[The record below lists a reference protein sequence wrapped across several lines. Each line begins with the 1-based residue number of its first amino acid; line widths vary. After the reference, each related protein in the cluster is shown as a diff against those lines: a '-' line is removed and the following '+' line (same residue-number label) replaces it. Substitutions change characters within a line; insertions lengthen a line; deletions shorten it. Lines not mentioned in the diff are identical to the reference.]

1 MLKKIL
7 SILSVVVLAGYLV
20 YSLAAMTDRHEDT
33 RLCRGMDLHITDS
46 LHFDLIDEE
55 MVLAVLQ
62 EHSMDPV
69 GLPLEEI
76 DPEKIE
82 ATLLMHPLVGK
93 VQCYKTGGDMLRINL
108 SSKVPLV
115 RVINNRGQDFYV
127 DSRGEILTQRSL
139 AVQLPVATGY
149 IDRQF
154 AAGEL
159 LEVVRVIDRSEFWKA
174 QVEQINVTK
183 DGQIELVPRVGDHL
197 LIIGTADN
205 VESKLDRLMN
215 FYEKGLD
222 NVGWNK
228 YRSISVAYENQV
240 VCKKRK

>member
-1 MLKKIL
+1 M
-7 SILSVVVLAGYLV
+7 VVLAGYLV
-20 YSLAAMTDRHEDT
+20 YSVLAMTDRHEDS
-33 RLCRGMDLHITDS
+33 RLCRGVDLHITDS
-46 LHFDLIDEE
+46 LHFDLIDED

-62 EHSMDPV
+62 EHSIDPV
-69 GLPLEEI
+69 GMPLEEI
-76 DPEKIE
+76 EPEKIE

-174 QVEQINVTK
+174 QVEQINVSK

-197 LIIGTADN
+197 LILGTAQD
-205 VESKLDRLMN
+205 VENKLQRLMN

>member
-1 MLKKIL
+1 MVKKIL
-7 SILSVVVLAGYLV
+7 SILTVFLLAGYMV
-20 YSLAAMTDRHEDT
+20 YSVLGMTNRHEDV
-33 RLCRGMDLHITDS
+33 RLCRGVDLHITDS
-46 LHFDLIDEE
+46 LHFDLIDED
-55 MVLAVLQ
+55 MVLNLLK
-62 EHSMDPV
+62 EHSLDPI
-69 GLPLEEI
+69 GSPLDAI
-76 DPEKIE
+76 DVEAIE
-82 ATLLMHPLVGK
+82 TTLALHPLVGK
-93 VQCYKTGGDMLRINL
+93 AQCYKTGGDMLRINL
-108 SSKVPLV
+108 SGKVPLV
-115 RVINNRGQDFYV
+115 RVLNNRGQDFYV
-127 DSRGEILTQRSL
+127 DSHGEILTQHSL

-154 AAGEL
+154 ASGEL

-174 QVEQINVTK
+174 QVEQINVTA

-197 LIIGTADN
+197 LILGNADN
-205 VESKLDRLMN
+205 VEDKLERLKN

>member
-20 YSLAAMTDRHEDT
+20 YSAMAMTDRHEDT
-33 RLCRGMDLHITDS
+33 RLCRGLDLHITDS

-62 EHSMDPV
+62 EHSIDPV

-76 DPEKIE
+76 EPEKIE
-82 ATLLMHPLVGK
+82 ATLMMHPLVGK

-205 VESKLDRLMN
+205 VEDKLDRLMN

-228 YRSISVAYENQV
+228 YRSISVAYDGQL

>member
-1 MLKKIL
+1 MFKKIL
-7 SILSVVVLAGYLV
+7 SILAVFVLAGYLV
-20 YSLAAMTDRHEDT
+20 YSAVGMTDRHEDT
-33 RLCRGMDLHITDS
+33 RLCQGVDLHITDS

-55 MVLAVLQ
+55 MVIGVLQ
-62 EHSMDPV
+62 EHSIDPV
-69 GLPLEEI
+69 GLPLEDI

-82 ATLLMHPLVGK
+82 ATLMLHPLVGK
-93 VQCYKTGGDMLRINL
+93 VQCYKTGGDLLRINL
-108 SSKVPLV
+108 TSKVPLV
-115 RVINNRGQDFYV
+115 RVINNRGNDFYV
-127 DSRGEILTQRSL
+127 DSKGEILSQHSL

-154 AAGEL
+154 AANEL
-159 LEVVRVIDRSEFWKA
+159 LQVVRALDRSEFWKA

-183 DGQIELVPRVGDHL
+183 DRQIELVPRVGDHL
-197 LIIGTADN
+197 LILGTADN
-205 VESKLDRLMN
+205 VESKLERLMN

-228 YRSISVAYENQV
+228 YRSISVAYEGQV

>member
-1 MLKKIL
+1 MFKKIL
-7 SILSVVVLAGYLV
+7 SILAVFVLAGYLV
-20 YSLAAMTDRHEDT
+20 YSAVGMTDRHEDT
-33 RLCRGMDLHITDS
+33 RLCQGVDLHITDS

-55 MVLAVLQ
+55 MVIGVLQ
-62 EHSMDPV
+62 EHSIDPV
-69 GLPLEEI
+69 GLPLEDI

-82 ATLLMHPLVGK
+82 ATLMLHPLVGK
-93 VQCYKTGGDMLRINL
+93 VQCYNTGGYLLRINL

-115 RVINNRGQDFYV
+115 RVINNRGNDFYV
-127 DSRGEILTQRSL
+127 DSKGEILSQHSL

-154 AAGEL
+154 AANEL
-159 LEVVRVIDRSEFWKA
+159 LQVVRALDRSEFWKA

-183 DGQIELVPRVGDHL
+183 DKQIELVPRVGDHL

-205 VESKLDRLMN
+205 VEQKLERLMN

-228 YRSISVAYENQV
+228 YRSISVAYEGQV

>member
-7 SILSVVVLAGYLV
+7 SILSVVVLSGYLV
-20 YSLAAMTDRHEDT
+20 YSVLAMTDRHEDS
-33 RLCRGMDLHITDS
+33 RLCRGVDLHITDS

-62 EHSMDPV
+62 EHSIDPT
-69 GLPLEEI
+69 GMPLEEI
-76 DPEKIE
+76 DPERIE

-205 VESKLDRLMN
+205 VEDKLDRLMN

>member
-1 MLKKIL
+1 MVKKIL
-7 SILSVVVLAGYLV
+7 SIMTVFLLAGYMV
-20 YSLAAMTDRHEDT
+20 YSVWGMTNRHEDV
-33 RLCRGMDLHITDS
+33 RLCRGVDLHITDS
-46 LHFDLIDEE
+46 LHFDLIDED
-55 MVLAVLQ
+55 MVLNLLK
-62 EHSMDPV
+62 EYSLDPV
-69 GLPLEEI
+69 GSPLDAI
-76 DPEKIE
+76 DVEAIE
-82 ATLLMHPLVGK
+82 TTLALHPLVGK
-93 VQCYKTGGDMLRINL
+93 AQCYKTGGDMLRINL

-154 AAGEL
+154 ASGDL
-159 LEVVRVIDRSEFWKA
+159 LKVVRVIDRSEFWKA
-174 QVEQINVTK
+174 QIEQINVTK

-205 VESKLDRLMN
+205 VEDKLDRLMN

-228 YRSISVAYENQV
+228 YRSISVAYDGQV

>member
-1 MLKKIL
+1 MFKKIL
-7 SILSVVVLAGYLV
+7 SILAVFALAGYLV
-20 YSLAAMTDRHEDT
+20 YSAVGMTDRHEDT
-33 RLCRGMDLHITDS
+33 RLCQGVDLHITDS

-55 MVLAVLQ
+55 MVIGVLQ
-62 EHSMDPV
+62 EHSIDPV
-69 GLPLEEI
+69 GLPLEDI

-82 ATLLMHPLVGK
+82 ATLMLHPLVGK
-93 VQCYKTGGDMLRINL
+93 VQCYKTGGDLLRINL

-115 RVINNRGQDFYV
+115 RVINNRGNDFYV
-127 DSRGEILTQRSL
+127 DSKGEILSQHSL

-154 AAGEL
+154 AANEL
-159 LEVVRVIDRSEFWKA
+159 LQVVRALDCSEFWKA

-183 DGQIELVPRVGDHL
+183 DRQIELVPRVGDHL
-197 LIIGTADN
+197 LILGTADN
-205 VESKLDRLMN
+205 VESKLERLMN

-228 YRSISVAYENQV
+228 YRSISVAYEGQV
-240 VCKKRK
+240 VCKQRK

>member
-1 MLKKIL
+1 MFKKIL
-7 SILSVVVLAGYLV
+7 SILAVFVLAGYLV
-20 YSLAAMTDRHEDT
+20 YSAVGMTDRHEDT
-33 RLCRGMDLHITDS
+33 RLCQGVDLHITDS

-55 MVLAVLQ
+55 MVIGVLQ
-62 EHSMDPV
+62 EHSIDPV
-69 GLPLEEI
+69 GLPLEDI

-82 ATLLMHPLVGK
+82 ATLMLHPLVGK
-93 VQCYKTGGDMLRINL
+93 VQCYKTGGDLLRINL

-115 RVINNRGQDFYV
+115 RVINNRGNDFYV
-127 DSRGEILTQRSL
+127 DSKGEILSQHSL

-154 AAGEL
+154 AANEL
-159 LEVVRVIDRSEFWKA
+159 LQVVRALDRSEFWKA

-183 DGQIELVPRVGDHL
+183 DKQIELVPRVGDHL
-197 LIIGTADN
+197 LILGTADN
-205 VESKLDRLMN
+205 VESKLERLMN
-215 FYEKGLD
+215 FYENGLD

-228 YRSISVAYENQV
+228 YRSISVAYEGQV

>member
-1 MLKKIL
+1 M
-7 SILSVVVLAGYLV
+7 LAGYLA
-20 YSLAAMTDRHEDT
+20 YSVFAMTDRHEDT
-33 RLCRGMDLHITDS
+33 RLCSGVDLHITDS
-46 LHFDLIDEE
+46 LNFDLIDED
-55 MVLAVLQ
+55 MILTLLQ
-62 EHSMDPV
+62 EHSIDPV

-76 DPEKIE
+76 DLDKVET
-82 ATLLMHPLVGK
+82 TLLLHPLVGK
-93 VQCYKTGGDMLRINL
+93 VQCYKTGGDMLRINI

-115 RVINNRGQDFYV
+115 RVMNNRGQDFYV
-127 DSRGEILTQRSL
+127 DSKGEILSQHSL

-149 IDRQF
+149 IDRRF
-154 AAGEL
+154 ASDEL
-159 LEVVRVIDRSEFWKA
+159 LKLVRAIDRSEFWKA

-197 LIIGTADN
+197 LILGTADN
-205 VESKLDRLMN
+205 VEQKLERLMN
-215 FYEKGLD
+215 FYAKGLD

>member
-1 MLKKIL
+1 M
-7 SILSVVVLAGYLV
+7 VVLAGYLV
-20 YSLAAMTDRHEDT
+20 YSVLAMTDRHEDS
-33 RLCRGMDLHITDS
+33 RLCRGVDLHITDS

-62 EHSMDPV
+62 EHSIDPV
-69 GLPLEEI
+69 GMPLEEI
-76 DPEKIE
+76 EPEKIE

-197 LIIGTADN
+197 LILGTAQD
-205 VESKLDRLMN
+205 VENKLQRLMN

>member
-1 MLKKIL
+1 M
-7 SILSVVVLAGYLV
+7 V
-20 YSLAAMTDRHEDT
+20 YSVMGMTNRHEDV
-33 RLCRGMDLHITDS
+33 RLCRGIDLHITDS
-46 LHFDLIDEE
+46 LNFDLIDED
-55 MVLAVLQ
+55 MVINLLK
-62 EHSMDPV
+62 EHSLDPV
-69 GLPLEEI
+69 GSPLDAI
-76 DPEKIE
+76 DVEAIE
-82 ATLLMHPLVGK
+82 MTLAMHPLVGK
-93 VQCYKTGGDMLRINL
+93 AQCYKTGGDLLRINL
-108 SSKVPLV
+108 SGKVPLV
-115 RVINNRGQDFYV
+115 RVLNNRGQDFYV
-127 DSRGEILTQRSL
+127 DSHGEILTQHSL

-154 AAGEL
+154 ASGEL

-174 QVEQINVTK
+174 QVEQINVTA

-197 LIIGTADN
+197 LILGTADN
-205 VESKLDRLMN
+205 VEDKLERLMN

>member
-1 MLKKIL
+1 M
-7 SILSVVVLAGYLV
+7 LSVVLLAGYLG
-20 YSLAAMTDRHEDT
+20 YSVIAMTDRHEAT
-33 RLCRGMDLHITDS
+33 RLCRGVDLHITDS

-55 MVLAVLQ
+55 MVLGVLQ
-62 EHSMDPV
+62 EHSIDPV
-69 GLPLEEI
+69 GLPLDEI

-93 VQCYKTGGDMLRINL
+93 VQCYKTGGDLLRINL

-115 RVINNRGQDFYV
+115 RVMNNRGQDFYV
-127 DSRGEILTQRSL
+127 DSKGEILTQRSL

-154 AAGEL
+154 AADEL
-159 LEVVRVIDRSEFWKA
+159 LQVVRVLDRSEFWKA

-183 DGQIELVPRVGDHL
+183 DRQIELVPRVGDHL
-197 LIIGTADN
+197 LILGTADN
-205 VESKLDRLMN
+205 IEEKLERLMN

-228 YRSISVAYENQV
+228 YRSISVAYDGQV
-240 VCKKRK
+240 VCKKR

>member
-1 MLKKIL
+1 MFKKIL
-7 SILSVVVLAGYLV
+7 SILAVFVLAGYLV
-20 YSLAAMTDRHEDT
+20 YSAVGMTDRHEDT
-33 RLCRGMDLHITDS
+33 RLCQGVDLHITDS

-55 MVLAVLQ
+55 MVIGVLQ
-62 EHSMDPV
+62 EHSIDPV
-69 GLPLEEI
+69 GLPLEDI

-82 ATLLMHPLVGK
+82 ATLMLHPLVGK
-93 VQCYKTGGDMLRINL
+93 VQCYKTGGDLLRINL

-115 RVINNRGQDFYV
+115 RVINNRGNDFYV
-127 DSRGEILTQRSL
+127 DSKGEILSQHSL

-154 AAGEL
+154 AANEL
-159 LEVVRVIDRSEFWKA
+159 LQVVRALDRSEFWKA

-183 DGQIELVPRVGDHL
+183 DRQIELVPRVGDHL
-197 LIIGTADN
+197 LILGTADN
-205 VESKLDRLMN
+205 VESKLERLMN

-228 YRSISVAYENQV
+228 YRSISVAYEGQV